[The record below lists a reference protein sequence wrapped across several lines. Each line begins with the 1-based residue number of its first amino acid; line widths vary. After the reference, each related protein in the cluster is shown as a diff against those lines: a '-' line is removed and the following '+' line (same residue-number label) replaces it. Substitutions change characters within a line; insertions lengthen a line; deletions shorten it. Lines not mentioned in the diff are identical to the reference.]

1 MLRGGFRLLSSVK
14 VQLRPYSS
22 SGGKVGFIGVG
33 QMGTPMAKNLIK
45 AGYDVTV
52 CDLDAKRMIEFPKS
66 TTNIEELVST
76 HDLIITMLPSNAAVD
91 SAYLKTRLVDL
102 APARSTF
109 IDCSTVAPAVARNVD
124 HVLAAKGHKFLD
136 APVSGGTKGAQAGT
150 LTFLVGGPQ
159 ELISANE
166 PLFLAMGRRVLSCGD
181 IGHGQAAKICNN
193 MILAVSM
200 VALSESLN
208 LGQQLGLK
216 PTVLSEVIN
225 ASSGR
230 SWASELYN
238 PIPGIQPT
246 VPASQEYSGGFA
258 TRLLLKDLG
267 LALEEARQAKVVLP
281 TAEASEHLYQAM
293 IGEIQSAADKD
304 FSIIYQYI
312 SGLQAK

>member
-1 MLRGGFRLLSSVK
+1 MLRGFRRLSLVK
-14 VQLRPYSS
+14 LQLRPYSS
-22 SGGKVGFIGVG
+22 SEGKVGFIGVG
-33 QMGTPMAKNLIK
+33 QMGTPMAQNLIR

-52 CDLDAKRMIEFPKS
+52 CDADATRMVEFSKS
-66 TTNIEELVST
+66 TTSIEELVST
-76 HDLIITMLPSNAAVD
+76 HDRIITMLPSNSAVE
-91 SAYLKTRLVDL
+91 SAYLKTPLVDL
-102 APARSTF
+102 APAGSTF
-109 IDCSTVAPAVARNVD
+109 IDCSTVAPSVARNVYRA
-124 HVLAAKGHKFLD
+124 LAAKGHKFLD

-150 LTFLVGGPQ
+150 LAFLVGGPQ

-166 PLFLAMGRRVLSCGD
+166 SLFLAMGRRVLSCGD

-200 VALSESLN
+200 VALAESLN
-208 LGQQLGLK
+208 LGQRLGLK

-238 PIPGIQPT
+238 PVPGIQPAM
-246 VPASQEYSGGFA
+246 PASQGYAGGFA

-267 LALEEARQAKVVLP
+267 LALEEARQAKVILP
-281 TAEASEHLYQAM
+281 TAETSENLYQAM
-293 IGEIQSAADKD
+293 LGELQSAADKD

-312 SGLQAK
+312 SGLQSK